1 MFSTAELT
9 VLLEDS
15 LKSETMHPVE
25 QASPQRH
32 KAYLAE
38 PRTSA
43 RSAACPPY
51 WLPMLLAVHMPLA
64 QPPLQS
70 YPSDAPALRPPTPS
84 ISVAS
89 PQGPTGT
96 ATAQLAA
103 SEVMEGKSDLVTARR
118 ALSHDDPKWSV
129 WLKHSGLAA
138 AARARPQQPRR
149 SLPGCPHEPRRVCTR
164 VLLTLPMLSLCELLG
179 GKLLKLGTPS
189 LRRPRATPNLPS
201 WR

>member
-1 MFSTAELT
+1 M
-9 VLLEDS
+9 LLEDS

-118 ALSHDDPKWSV
+118 ALSHDDPQVVGLVETQRPS
-129 WLKHSGLAA
+129 SGRPGAASAA
-138 AARARPQQPRR
+138 AE
-149 SLPGCPHEPRRVCTR
+149 EPAWV
-164 VLLTLPMLSLCELLG
+164 
-179 GKLLKLGTPS
+179 PS
-189 LRRPRATPNLPS
+189 
-201 WR
+201 